1 MNELTDIF
9 YKERERWFLWLP
21 VLFAVGIGI
30 YFYLPAEPSKWIT
43 LTVIEVL
50 LFLAYLFRFY
60 PFLLKIIFLI
70 GVIVIG
76 FADVQL
82 KTISLEKKLPTPPEG
97 TIYIRGQILS
107 ADTNYRGRPRIVLG
121 NMENFH
127 NDKIM
132 GQYRLTVI
140 RKNQPIEVGKCVELV
155 AEVSP
160 IMKANQVGG
169 YQPDR
174 RLFFDGINGS
184 GYVPTSV
191 FEIDCHKDFGYF
203 KRLIDKWRKRMT
215 DTISSHLPSEQAA
228 IISAVLA
235 GNRDFMPQEQIENYR
250 DSGLAHFLSIS
261 GLHMSM
267 LAGLM
272 FFFVRFF
279 MALIPALS
287 LRYNSKKVAAVLA
300 FVVSTV
306 YLLVSGAEVP
316 TQRAYIMTF
325 MVLLAVIFERQA
337 ISMRILA
344 IAALIIL
351 IISPQALVNISFQL
365 SFAAVVALVAFYERF
380 GGKVERFLSGENKS
394 LSIKILR
401 GVIAYMIG
409 IVLADLIAS
418 LATLPYAIYHF
429 NRVSLYTSITNF
441 IAGPIIGLIIMPA
454 ILIALLTIPLGLA
467 KIPLKF
473 AGLGVEQLNKLTEYV
488 SSLPNATIELYSFP
502 LWGLLLI
509 TFGGLWLCL
518 WQQKWRHF
526 GWIAI
531 FVGALS
537 IMTVQVPDLMVASD
551 GKTIAVKN
559 ENGKLQAFKG
569 GNKWIKQNWLSKYA
583 SSNIKETDDKD
594 KIKIPNVDYVQT
606 QGFAVYGNKI
616 KTVRD
621 YIGHR
626 PWNK

>member
-1 MNELTDIF
+1 MNKLVKIF
-9 YKERERWFLWLP
+9 YQEREHWFLWIP
-21 VLFAVGIGI
+21 VLFSVGIGI
-30 YFYLPAEPSKWIT
+30 YFYLPTEPSKWIT
-43 LTVIEVL
+43 LIIIEVL
-50 LFLAYLFRFY
+50 LFLAYIFRFY
-60 PFLLKIIFLI
+60 PLLLNIIFLVGI
-70 GVIVIG
+70 IVAG
-76 FADVQL
+76 FTDIQL
-82 KTISLEKKLPTPPEG
+82 KTISLEKKLPVPPEG
-97 TIYIRGQILS
+97 ALYIRGQIMS
-107 ADTNYRGRPRIVLG
+107 VDTNYRGRPRIVLG

-140 RKNQPIEVGKCVELV
+140 RKNQPLEVGKCVELV

-160 IMKANQVGG
+160 LMKANQIGG

-184 GYVPTSV
+184 GYVPTAI
-191 FEIDCHKDFGYF
+191 FEIDCHKKFGYF
-203 KRLIDKWRKRMT
+203 KRLIDKWRKSMSCI
-215 DTISSHLPSEQAA
+215 ISSYLPPEQAA

-235 GNRDFMPQEQIENYR
+235 GNRDFMSQEQIENYR

-279 MALIPALS
+279 MALIPTLS
-287 LRYNSKKVAAVLA
+287 LRYNSKKVAAVFA
-300 FVVSTV
+300 FIVSTV

-325 MVLLAVIFERQA
+325 LVLLAVIFERQA

-344 IAALIIL
+344 IAALVIL

-380 GGKVERFLSGENKS
+380 GGKTERFLSGENLS
-394 LSIKILR
+394 LLSKIMR

-418 LATLPYAIYHF
+418 LATLPYAVYHF
-429 NRVSLYTSITNF
+429 NRISLYTSITNF

-454 ILIALLTIPLGLA
+454 ILVALLTIPLGLA
-467 KIPLKF
+467 KFPLKV
-473 AGLGVEQLNKLTEYV
+473 AGLGVEQINKLTEYV

-502 LWGLLLI
+502 LWGILLI

-518 WQQKWRHF
+518 WQQKWRHL

-531 FVGALS
+531 FAGTLS
-537 IMTVQVPDLMVASD
+537 ITTVQVPDLMVAND

-559 ENGKLQAFKG
+559 ENGKLQTFKG

-583 SSNIKETDDKD
+583 SSNIEEIEDKT
-594 KIKIPNVDYVQT
+594 KIKIPDVDFEQV

-621 YIGHR
+621 YIGYR